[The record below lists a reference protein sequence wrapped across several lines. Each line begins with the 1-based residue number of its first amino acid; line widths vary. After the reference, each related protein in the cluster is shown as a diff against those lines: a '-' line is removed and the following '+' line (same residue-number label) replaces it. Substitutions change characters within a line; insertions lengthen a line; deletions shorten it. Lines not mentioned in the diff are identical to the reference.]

1 MQARSKSIHLTFFL
15 LAFIDFYFY
24 NYILAFRIS
33 SKLYLRT
40 KKGKGDVMKRHIL
53 SAVGS
58 ILMCISLAYS
68 QSPDIFE
75 KNSVPLKAADP
86 DSGTVEMVLTLPP
99 LQCGCLGNYSYH
111 VYLYHSNWEPVQLVP
126 WGLWPSVNTYIKLPA
141 GDYYAVANRFSEW
154 VYECSSGSTHF
165 SYYDNFY
172 FNSSSRDGASLIHV
186 SAGDTTKG
194 IRFDLQLRE
203 YIYIA
208 TSPNA
213 FPLVMNGSQI
223 SPGQYFCPFFRTY
236 PYGSNRTFHISAY
249 EYHDSPDGGRYY
261 FDNWNRGGSR
271 EQDYTVPYLWEK
283 DTLIARYVYKYRL
296 DVLSDHGTPSG
307 AGWNTAWDPAS
318 FSVPGT
324 IVEKIPPHAF
334 PAKALAPADTDSVR
348 YVLRGWTGTGTGSYT
363 GPDNPATVIMNSN
376 ITETAAWKIQF
387 PLVTLVNDTAAGS
400 LVVNPPGVWQDRD
413 ILVTITAVPKY
424 GYIFAGWEGS
434 ETGSAAGLSIVM
446 DSSKTVTAR
455 FERASH
461 PPVLAI
467 PDVSFAEDEILVIPF
482 VSLIT
487 WISDPVD
494 PIFALNFE
502 MDYDPYGPAKHL
514 QGNFDL
520 NRGVFQFWADP
531 DWNGNGWFSFRVTD
545 PLGGFDADTIRYT
558 VTPVDDPPGP
568 FTLVFPADGFVYD
581 DAAQALPFRWTRSAN
596 RDEANG
602 DAIRYA
608 FHFGIQGN
616 PLDSAAVIDD
626 TTFALPNANLL
637 PDGTYHWKVRAF
649 DNAGNSVW
657 SGSEG
662 SFQVLLQSGVGSQKT
677 LPTEYRLSQNYPNP
691 FNPVTDLSYA
701 LPERTHVRIEIFTA
715 DGRRIRTL
723 VNEEK
728 QAGQYAAVWN
738 GLDEAGRKAVS
749 GVYLCRM
756 NAGTFS
762 RTIKMTVMK

>member
-1 MQARSKSIHLTFFL
+1 MKS
-15 LAFIDFYFY
+15 
-24 NYILAFRIS
+24 RI
-33 SKLYLRT
+33 
-40 KKGKGDVMKRHIL
+40 V
-53 SAVGS
+53 SALGS

-68 QSPDIFE
+68 RPPDSFE
-75 KNSVPLKAADP
+75 KNSVPLKTGDP
-86 DSGTVEMVLTLPP
+86 DSGMVEVYLTLPF
-99 LQCGCLGNYSYH
+99 LHCDCLGNYSYH
-111 VYLYHSNWEPVQLVP
+111 LFLYHSNWEPVSLVP
-126 WGLWPSVNTYIKLPA
+126 YGIWPLVNTYIKLPA

-165 SYYDNFY
+165 PYYDNFY

-249 EYHDSPDGGRYY
+249 EYHESPDGGRYY

-283 DTLIARYVYKYRL
+283 DTLIARYVYKYKL
-296 DVLSDHGTPSG
+296 DVLSDHGTPAG

-318 FSVPGT
+318 FSVPDT

-348 YVLRGWTGTGTGSYT
+348 YVFRGWTGTGTGSYT
-363 GPDNPATVIMNSN
+363 GPDNPATVTMNSN
-376 ITETAAWKIQF
+376 ITETAAWKTQF
-387 PLVTLVNDTAAGS
+387 PLVGLVEDTATGS
-400 LVVNPPGVWQDRD
+400 IVVDPPGIWQDRD
-413 ILVTITAVPKY
+413 SLVTITAVPKY

-467 PDVSFAEDEILVIPF
+467 PDVSFAEDDILIIPF
-482 VSLIT
+482 ATFAS

-494 PIFALNFE
+494 PVFALDYSLNFTTNGSA
-502 MDYDPYGPAKHL
+502 DHIHGGFILDP
-514 QGNFDL
+514 
-520 NRGVFQFWADP
+520 GVFEFWADP
-531 DWNGNGWFSFRVTD
+531 DWNGEGWFSLRITD
-545 PLGGFDADTIRYT
+545 PLGAFAADTVRYT

-581 DAAQALPFRWTRSAN
+581 DAAQAMPFRWTRSAN
-596 RDEANG
+596 RDEING
-602 DAIRYA
+602 DAVRYA
-608 FHFGIQGN
+608 FHFGLQGN
-616 PLDSAAVIDD
+616 TPDSIAAVED
-626 TTFALPNANLL
+626 TAFVFPNPGFL
-637 PDGTYHWKVRAF
+637 PDGTYHWKIRAF
-649 DNAGNSVW
+649 DNAGNIAW
-657 SGSEG
+657 SASEG
-662 SFQVLLQSGVGSQKT
+662 SFRVLLRSGVGPQKA
-677 LPTEYRLSQNYPNP
+677 LPSEYRLSQNYPNP
-691 FNPVTDLSYA
+691 FNPSTGIGYA
-701 LPERTHVRIEIFTA
+701 LPERSHVRIEIFTT

-728 QAGQYAAVWN
+728 QAGEYTAEWD
-738 GLDEAGRKAVS
+738 GSDDAGRKAVS

-756 NAGTFS
+756 NAGSFS